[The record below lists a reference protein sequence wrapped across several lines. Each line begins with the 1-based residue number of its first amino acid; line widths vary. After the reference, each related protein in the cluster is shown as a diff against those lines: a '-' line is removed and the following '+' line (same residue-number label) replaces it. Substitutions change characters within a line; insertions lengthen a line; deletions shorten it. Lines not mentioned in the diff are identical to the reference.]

1 MNAHEITGSIVG
13 AGMGATF
20 TMAQLTPVDAPVVD
34 MIVKAGAVGVVGSLF
49 YLFMRL
55 HFKALK
61 EMSDTHK
68 EIAIK
73 QAQASIDAAAVVA
86 KDGKEAISLLVSGH
100 KDAVDR
106 IEVRRAPQTN
116 AAAVKLTAEQKFDLA
131 RLGTMRIWDLKAALM
146 TRANRDR
153 RAAQ

>member
-106 IEVRRAPQTN
+106 IE
-116 AAAVKLTAEQKFDLA
+116 AAHTTSAAKFDTGTD
-131 RLGTMRIWDLKAALM
+131 RLITALNANAHRCGEVAALM
-146 TRANRDR
+146 ERQAR
-153 RAAQ
+153 Q